1 MYKILNEKELKVFI
15 NRYFK
20 EYGNDIKK
28 VSLISY
34 KGINEYLL
42 NDHYIFIVRD

>member
-20 EYGNDIKK
+20 EYKNDIKK
-28 VSLISY
+28 VSLITY
-34 KGINEYLL
+34 KGINEYLV

>member
-1 MYKILNEKELKVFI
+1 MYKLLNEKELEVFI

-20 EYGNDIKK
+20 EYKNDIKK
-28 VSLISY
+28 VSLITY
-34 KGINEYLL
+34 KGINEYLV